1 MFHNCALGYCD
12 EWKLMAA
19 GTAHGLVVF
28 DCLQNI
34 VVNTKCTLN
43 AQGSYDSRYKK
54 IGRPC
59 LNI

>member
-1 MFHNCALGYCD
+1 MNYTNINNYPGYCD

-34 VVNTKCTLN
+34 TITTKCTLN
-43 AQGSYDSRYKK
+43 AQGKNDR
-54 IGRPC
+54 
-59 LNI
+59 

>member
-1 MFHNCALGYCD
+1 MSGINAKLFTGYCD

-34 VVNTKCTLN
+34 TITTKCSLN
-43 AQGSYDSRYKK
+43 AQGKSEKNLYT
-54 IGRPC
+54 
-59 LNI
+59 